1 MGDNNKF
8 KLIPLDTLKLQLIDQ
23 LRKRGFAE
31 STIHCIE
38 VEIRHLQ
45 EHFSKHQLSGYHPE
59 IGIVFLKEFFDDGA
73 YSEKAFANYHSLIRR
88 LDDLYYGRDF
98 TWRHSSKQSE
108 APSWCKAAL
117 SKYLEN
123 CKGNGNTDKSIIR
136 KEVACRKF
144 FIRLADAGCNC
155 IDDVDAV
162 KVQSSVLSEDAESS
176 HAFVRE
182 MLCFLAMA
190 GIMNAD
196 YSTLVPKIH
205 RKAKLPTTYN
215 KEELECVENSVDTT
229 TAIGKRDFA
238 IILLATRLGIR
249 AGDIAGMT
257 FDYIDFG
264 RDRLCFVQGKT
275 KSPIEL
281 VLLPE
286 VKNALKDYIESGRP
300 ESSSNYVFLSFRN
313 PYRVIDRT
321 LVHALTT
328 RYLKKAG
335 VDCTNKKHGP
345 HSFRSSLATAMVN
358 NGMPYD
364 VARKVLGH
372 EDPESIKYYANLD
385 IENLRKC
392 AINVPAAKGIFA
404 RYLSGK
410 ERG

>member
-1 MGDNNKF
+1 MGDNNKS

-23 LRKRGFAE
+23 LIERGFAE

-38 VEIRHLQ
+38 IEIRHLQ
-45 EHFSKHQLSGYHPE
+45 EHLSKHLLYGYDPE
-59 IGIVFLKEFFDDGA
+59 VGIAFLKEFFEEG
-73 YSEKAFANYHSLIRR
+73 SGSKKAFANHHSLIRR

-108 APSWCKAAL
+108 APNWCKESL
-117 SKYLEN
+117 SRHLEN
-123 CKGNGNTDKSIIR
+123 CKENGNTEKSIIR

-155 IDDVDAV
+155 ISDVDAE
-162 KVQSSVLSEDAESS
+162 KVQASVLAEDAESS

-182 MLCFLAMA
+182 MLCFLATA
-190 GIMNAD
+190 GIMTAD

-205 RKAKLPTTYN
+205 RKTKLPTMYN
-215 KEELECVENSVDTT
+215 KEELQSVENSVDTT

-257 FDYIDFG
+257 FDDIDFG
-264 RDRLCFVQGKT
+264 KDRLCFVQGKT
-275 KSPIEL
+275 KTPIEL

-286 VKNALKDYIESGRP
+286 VKDALEDYIENGRP

-345 HSFRSSLATAMVN
+345 HSFRSSLATAMIN
-358 NGMPYD
+358 NGMSYD

-372 EDPESIKYYANLD
+372 EDPESIKHYATLD
-385 IENLRKC
+385 IEYLRKC
-392 AINVPAAKGIFA
+392 AINVPTTGGIFA

-410 ERG
+410 ERI